1 MGLGFRRDV
10 DGQAPPAANRA
21 RAPPQPPPTPRR
33 GRLRRPAAAAKPAVP
48 LRKPVFT
55 TIDKLKPQT
64 HGHTLTARVLSARVL
79 DARTSLRL
87 AECLV
92 GDPTGTVL
100 FTARNDQ
107 IEMLKPGNTVIFR
120 NARIDMFKDTMRLAV
135 DKWGRIEVVEEPAG
149 FKFSIAHDTGVKER
163 RKTEMASLWSFES
176 LAVDSGN

>member
-1 MGLGFRRDV
+1 MSTAKPR
-10 DGQAPPAANRA
+10 PAANRA
-21 RAPPQPPPTPRR
+21 RAPAAATSDAPAAAASDA
-33 GRLRRPAAAAKPAVP
+33 PAAAAKPAVQ

-79 DARTSLRL
+79 DGRTSLRL

-149 FKFSIAHDTGVKER
+149 FKVNKDNNVSKVEYELVNVPPKKQER
-163 RKTEMASLWSFES
+163 K
-176 LAVDSGN
+176 